1 MLERVNNPV
10 VATVPT
16 RAERESAEFLGVP
29 PPASLFQGTDSV
41 NGAGVS
47 TAVEGS
53 YATHGGASSVV
64 YQVAMDLDTL
74 YQALDVSQS
83 VSVGFGPI
91 GGGSE
96 KTEFVQT
103 LNLTTFSVNIVVRAK
118 HVMNTQTA
126 TAFKLKNGIN
136 PPSGNS
142 QLNDFF
148 RSYGDSFVS
157 SVTSGSEYYAVYTFY
172 AQSKEEQNSVS
183 VELQANGIFQFGSV
197 DAGLQAKLD
206 KVTTSTQVRIA
217 FNQNISGIA
226 NPKFPTPDS
235 MIAYALAF
243 PSLPIDAPAIV
254 AYAVTGYEH
263 VGDMSGFVPVAKNRD
278 FLIGPDGRGGLSQY
292 LVAETE
298 LLNQIA
304 WLKEIYAFYQG
315 FKDGKVDEVQREAQ
329 ADLDAL
335 NEQFLRY
342 ESDPT
347 ATLTKPALPSL
358 DKGTPMLEYGIGQS
372 PTRGGNGGSPF
383 NDVDINTY
391 IQNRTYVSAV
401 QLRTGSEVD
410 ALIVTYQVTAK
421 STSTQTYHGGGGGSL
436 SQTLQV
442 RPGQFIKG
450 LSGRSADR
458 VDQLRITLDDGR
470 SVAGGGGGGSP
481 FDWSVPSGSVVMGF
495 AGRSAKRLDQVEA
508 VYATLKAATW
518 KK

>member
-172 AQSKEEQNSVS
+172 AQS
-183 VELQANGIFQFGSV
+183 
-197 DAGLQAKLD
+197 
-206 KVTTSTQVRIA
+206 
-217 FNQNISGIA
+217 
-226 NPKFPTPDS
+226 
-235 MIAYALAF
+235 
-243 PSLPIDAPAIV
+243 
-254 AYAVTGYEH
+254 
-263 VGDMSGFVPVAKNRD
+263 
-278 FLIGPDGRGGLSQY
+278 
-292 LVAETE
+292 
-298 LLNQIA
+298 
-304 WLKEIYAFYQG
+304 
-315 FKDGKVDEVQREAQ
+315 
-329 ADLDAL
+329 
-335 NEQFLRY
+335 
-342 ESDPT
+342 
-347 ATLTKPALPSL
+347 
-358 DKGTPMLEYGIGQS
+358 
-372 PTRGGNGGSPF
+372 
-383 NDVDINTY
+383 
-391 IQNRTYVSAV
+391 
-401 QLRTGSEVD
+401 
-410 ALIVTYQVTAK
+410 
-421 STSTQTYHGGGGGSL
+421 
-436 SQTLQV
+436 
-442 RPGQFIKG
+442 
-450 LSGRSADR
+450 
-458 VDQLRITLDDGR
+458 
-470 SVAGGGGGGSP
+470 
-481 FDWSVPSGSVVMGF
+481 
-495 AGRSAKRLDQVEA
+495 
-508 VYATLKAATW
+508 
-518 KK
+518 